1 MSTSHHCLPCSWLLS
16 LQKGPQLGEWAL
28 KERARQGGRV
38 ESTHTVVPW
47 YPWGIGSRTPVDT
60 EIQWCSHPLYKGC
73 STGGP
78 LHPRVLHLWIQP
90 SDLNWWSLQKQHEQS
105 TTVFPTHHIQ
115 QSIQSV
121 SNLQNLYVPYRWL
134 ETCVFTSPPG
144 DPERHPRLKTS
155 APALPYGPQRGR
167 YFSWLFDFINSPKTS
182 NHLTDP
188 RARIWM
194 TQCLSHNIWVNKA
207 FVSEF
212 ELPRYQFL
220 NSIRITHTH
229 PHTTKAIW
237 RGNPMGKG
245 KSILSWESS
254 KECPVVP
261 PTWNQLSA
269 PILYRW
275 ENQNGEY
282 GWFSAINYSRDDN
295 KNDIYFVLVDT
306 GTPSNEP
313 HRLFNPHNNLSHF
326 TDKETED

>member
-1 MSTSHHCLPCSWLLS
+1 
-16 LQKGPQLGEWAL
+16 
-28 KERARQGGRV
+28 
-38 ESTHTVVPW
+38 
-47 YPWGIGSRTPVDT
+47 
-60 EIQWCSHPLYKGC
+60 
-73 STGGP
+73 
-78 LHPRVLHLWIQP
+78 
-90 SDLNWWSLQKQHEQS
+90 
-105 TTVFPTHHIQ
+105 
-115 QSIQSV
+115 
-121 SNLQNLYVPYRWL
+121 
-134 ETCVFTSPPG
+134 
-144 DPERHPRLKTS
+144 
-155 APALPYGPQRGR
+155 
-167 YFSWLFDFINSPKTS
+167 
-182 NHLTDP
+182 
-188 RARIWM
+188 M

-326 TDKETED
+326 TDKETEAETLSNLSKVLMILSGRAGTPQFRCVCPQGPQTLMTLLGWLPAHQPRFGGQWERNMVSHSHVIVSYLETSPRVWTLQFGC